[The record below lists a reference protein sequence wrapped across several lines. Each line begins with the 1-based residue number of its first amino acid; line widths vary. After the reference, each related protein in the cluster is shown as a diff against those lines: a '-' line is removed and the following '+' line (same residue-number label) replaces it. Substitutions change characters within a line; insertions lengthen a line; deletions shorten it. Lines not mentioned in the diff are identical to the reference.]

1 MRFLKWQYEAEL
13 IKKGYKES
21 TIKAYVKTLEEYE
34 KWYNKSVPKGKKHKK
49 GVGIK
54 YLKHIQQKSKNPNTV
69 NGAIHPLKM
78 YYGLFHKENPFKYIH
93 FKRRPINTRNNFLD
107 KEELHHIFE
116 SFPEETLSDI
126 RDKVLLGLYIFQGV
140 KSAEI
145 KNITINDIDL
155 SNYKIRVKGN
165 GRTNP
170 RSLPLHIKQI
180 VLLSQY
186 ILIHRTELN
195 EFPNTEMLIITSKQK
210 NSTIAVIENLGR
222 KVRNRIRAF
231 ENFHQIRN
239 SVIAIWVREKNLRIA
254 QYLSGHRYISSTEK
268 YKVKDLEG
276 LRKEVEEFFPFQ

>member
-13 IKKGYKES
+13 IKKGYRES
-21 TIKAYVKTLEEYE
+21 TIKAYSKTLEEYE
-34 KWYNKSVPKGKKHKK
+34 KWYNKNIPKGKKNKI
-49 GVGIK
+49 GLGIK

-69 NGAIHPLKM
+69 NGAIHPLKI

-93 FKRRPINTRNNFLD
+93 FKRRPINTKNNFLD
-107 KEELHHIFE
+107 KEELHHIYE
-116 SFPEETLSDI
+116 SFPEETLTDI

-140 KSAEI
+140 KSGELKHI
-145 KNITINDIDL
+145 RINDIDL
-155 SNYKIRVKGN
+155 RNYKIRIEGD
-165 GRTNP
+165 GRTNS

-180 VLLSQY
+180 VLMSQY
-186 ILIHRTELN
+186 VLTKREELN
-195 EFPNTEMLIITSKQK
+195 ESPNTEMLIITSKQS
-210 NSTIAVIENLGR
+210 NCTIAIIENLGR
-222 KVRNRIRAF
+222 KVRRRIRYF

-276 LRKEVEEFFPFQ
+276 LKKEVEEFFPII